1 MWSNRQ
7 NLHDAE
13 SDRARQHLAEPT
25 IPLRA
30 PGAHVVDVGSSPGAL
45 EWGAVSVRSLL
56 LAKVE
61 GKKGEKARRD
71 VDASRGRMAACYV
84 HAEGL
89 RAVPQDCGKV
99 SGAR

>member
-1 MWSNRQ
+1 MQ
-7 NLHDAE
+7 V
-13 SDRARQHLAEPT
+13 
-25 IPLRA
+25 
-30 PGAHVVDVGSSPGAL
+30 PGAHIDAVGGSPGAL

-99 SGAR
+99 SGLRCPRITQGARVGELEPKLTSLGVGS